1 MGAGVAER
9 HGGGA
14 AEGTAEHEGISEHEG
29 AAQDAGTAERAVEG
43 AAASAA
49 ERASEHEGAAEDA
62 SVAEDASAA
71 ESVVEGA
78 ATTTES
84 VAEVP
89 FFWLATAIRLLF
101 RSTGLFALIVDAAAA
116 VAATIARMAT
126 HEDSPTVSST
136 QTAMDSV
143 K

>member
-29 AAQDAGTAERAVEG
+29 AAEDAG
-43 AAASAA
+43 AA
-49 ERASEHEGAAEDA
+49 ER
-62 SVAEDASAA
+62 
-71 ESVVEGA
+71 VVEGA

-89 FFWLATAIRLLF
+89 CFWLEPPFTYFSA
-101 RSTGLFALIVDAAAA
+101 ALVY
-116 VAATIARMAT
+116 
-126 HEDSPTVSST
+126 SL
-136 QTAMDSV
+136 
-143 K
+143 

>member
-29 AAQDAGTAERAVEG
+29 
-43 AAASAA
+43 
-49 ERASEHEGAAEDA
+49 
-62 SVAEDASAA
+62 VAEDAGAA
-71 ESVVEGA
+71 ERVVEGA

-89 FFWLATAIRLLF
+89 CFWLATAIRLLF

>member
-29 AAQDAGTAERAVEG
+29 AAEDAGTAERAVEG
-43 AAASAA
+43 AATGAA
-49 ERASEHEGAAEDA
+49 ERVSEHEGAAEDA
-62 SVAEDASAA
+62 GDAEDAGVA
-71 ESVVEGA
+71 ERVVEG
-78 ATTTES
+78 ES

-89 FFWLATAIRLLF
+89 CFWLTTAIRLLF
-101 RSTGLFALIVDAAAA
+101 GSTGLFALIVLATE
-116 VAATIARMAT
+116 AATIARMT
-126 HEDSPTVSST
+126 TREDSPTVSST